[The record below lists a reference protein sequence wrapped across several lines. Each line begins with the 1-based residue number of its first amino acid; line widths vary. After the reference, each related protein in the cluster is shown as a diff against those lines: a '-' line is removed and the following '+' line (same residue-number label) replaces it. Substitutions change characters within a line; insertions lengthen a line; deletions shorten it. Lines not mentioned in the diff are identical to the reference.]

1 MSGYGFGSKKPPA
14 DKPAGTIDLGGLPS
28 SLPPL
33 KREDEA
39 RAVAVGENLGFVDR
53 GQGVRRRKP
62 AAVPSVNLYVK
73 GPQDVI
79 QWFIDYTD
87 EQGHSAYWKSIEDFK
102 RIMEGGGR

>member
-1 MSGYGFGSKKPPA
+1 MSGYGFGKKPSAAPPA
-14 DKPAGTIDLGGLPS
+14 DKMDLGGLPS

-33 KREDEA
+33 RRDDES
-39 RAVAVGENLGFVDR
+39 RAVAAGEALGFVDR

-62 AAVPSVNLYVK
+62 PAIPSVNLFVK

-87 EQGHSAYWKSIEDFK
+87 AQGHSAYWKSIEDFK
-102 RIMEGGGR
+102 RLMEQGQR

>member
-1 MSGYGFGSKKPPA
+1 MSGYGFGSKKP
-14 DKPAGTIDLGGLPS
+14 AGDTATGTMDLGGLPS

-39 RAVAVGENLGFVDR
+39 RAVAVGETLGFVDR

-62 AAVPSVNLYVK
+62 PAMPSVNLYVK
-73 GPQDVI
+73 GPQDII

-87 EQGHSAYWKSIEDFK
+87 AQGHSAYWKSIEDFK
-102 RIMEGGGR
+102 RHMEGEGR

>member
-1 MSGYGFGSKKPPA
+1 MSSYGFGGKKPSGTSSS
-14 DKPAGTIDLGGLPS
+14 DKIDLGGLPN

-33 KREDEA
+33 KREDET
-39 RAVAVGENLGFVDR
+39 RAVAVGEALGFVDR

-62 AAVPSVNLYVK
+62 PAIPSVNLYVK

-87 EQGHSAYWKSIEDFK
+87 AQGHSAYWKSIEDFK
-102 RIMEGGGR
+102 RLMEQERR